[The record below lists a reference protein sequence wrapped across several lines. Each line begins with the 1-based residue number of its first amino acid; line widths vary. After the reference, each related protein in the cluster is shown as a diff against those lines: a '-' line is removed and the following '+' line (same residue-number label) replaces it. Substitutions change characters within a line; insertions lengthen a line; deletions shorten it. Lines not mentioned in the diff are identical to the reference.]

1 MGVNGGCCGGRV
13 WDAPSVAIG
22 THRMPSGQVGGG
34 RVRPPPVA
42 PHQAATGSPSGV
54 AGISRNQAWS
64 FFFFFSYPAG
74 LTASAPREKLE
85 FFSDR
90 ADNPADLTPRG
101 GILPKS
107 VVIFFRGGDFWE
119 KTVMFDKKGQ

>member
-1 MGVNGGCCGGRV
+1 MGGRV

-22 THRMPSGQVGGG
+22 MHWGPSG
-34 RVRPPPVA
+34 RAWWWACAPAPVA

-64 FFFFFSYPAG
+64 FFFFLTYPAG
-74 LTASAPREKLE
+74 LTAYAPREKLE

-119 KTVMFDKKGQ
+119 KTVIIDKKGQ